1 LIEELRRQAYLG
13 AMQVVSWLP
22 RRVLPFAAP
31 SSAQLL
37 QASSEPAPAPQ
48 PALQRQPAL
57 ERVGEA
63 APTHAAPTHAA
74 PAHAPQAQAEPRA
87 KIEVPSPAVPARNAK
102 AQTSEAEGAAAVVKV
117 AALPAPRFSLQL
129 LRAGSCALLVELP
142 TGEAFTRRDP
152 AYLLLQDLLRAAGLP
167 TAPQVIGEPVR
178 WPLLARG
185 SMDQGPQVAL
195 EYVQSYV
202 AAQLE
207 QQEHCVC
214 LWLLGLPAVRYAGEA
229 DEAAYNR
236 ELQVDGLGS
245 AWALPG
251 LELLMDEPQRKAE
264 LWQSM
269 RRLMPRWNTA
279 VLETN

>member
-1 LIEELRRQAYLG
+1 MIEELRRQAYLG

-31 SSAQLL
+31 ARPEWQS
-37 QASSEPAPAPQ
+37 
-48 PALQRQPAL
+48 PAL
-57 ERVGEA
+57 ESEA
-63 APTHAAPTHAA
+63 QLPVLPASLQARMPAATAM
-74 PAHAPQAQAEPRA
+74 
-87 KIEVPSPAVPARNAK
+87 PSPAIEPTVLPEPVRARVEVPRP
-102 AQTSEAEGAAAVVKV
+102 QVTSRGAIAPEPDSHEPPVPVLN
-117 AALPAPRFSLQL
+117 ALPTPRFTLQL

-167 TAPQVIGEPVR
+167 TTPQVIGEPVR
-178 WPLLARG
+178 WPLLTRG
-185 SMDQGPQVAL
+185 SLQQGPQAAL

-207 QQEHCVC
+207 QQERCAC

-229 DEAAYNR
+229 DEQAYNR
-236 ELQVDGLGS
+236 ELQIDGLGS

-279 VLETN
+279 VLENN

>member
-1 LIEELRRQAYLG
+1 MIEELRRQAYLG

-57 ERVGEA
+57 ERVAEA
-63 APTHAAPTHAA
+63 GAAHAAPTHAA
-74 PAHAPQAQAEPRA
+74 PAYAPQTQAEPRA
-87 KIEVPSPAVPARNAK
+87 KVEVPRPVVPAPNAK

-117 AALPAPRFSLQL
+117 AAPPRFTLQL

-167 TAPQVIGEPVR
+167 TTPQVIGEPVR

-207 QQEHCVC
+207 QQEPCVC

-269 RRLMPRWNTA
+269 RRLMSRWNTGA
-279 VLETN
+279 LGNN